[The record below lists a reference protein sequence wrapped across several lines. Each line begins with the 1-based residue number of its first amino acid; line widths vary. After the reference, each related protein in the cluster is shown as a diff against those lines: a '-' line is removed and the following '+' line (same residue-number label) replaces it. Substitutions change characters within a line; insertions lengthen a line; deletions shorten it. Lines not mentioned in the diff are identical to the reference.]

1 MNNMHIFMTKKNYFL
16 QPNFVLIQ
24 ISSMI
29 YLPSYIEDDII
40 YDKVNNIIIKNGSF
54 GLTSGVAIGG
64 CNNTNVIIKNCQFL
78 DFDKFAI
85 NFYNS
90 SDVSINN
97 SYIIRNNY
105 VKEGSVYYEGLLYM
119 KNSLDTLIRNKNEKK
134 EGTNNIKKIYK
145 KIKNYINKFIE
156 ENIGENKDD
165 NFSISNK
172 SFINDSYCCG
182 IYFGLDN
189 RVSSSK
195 KNKNIIIYNVKIE
208 SLIIY
213 PKIYKGYI
221 SNNIHTINNGYY
233 FSDSLKKTM
242 YIHFLKELNKFK
254 KQRKE
259 IMRSIKIKTDQI
271 VPDDDNEIIYFT
283 NPFKSDISGVKGIC
297 IKNGVNIFINDI
309 CIKNLKNIGN
319 NDNIDSINHM
329 YL

>member
-1 MNNMHIFMTKKNYFL
+1 MNEYENSFFMKCQENGEFDSFQDYIKNCEDFNKSYVVYIKQSDFTKNPVSAEVISRGYNGGTLRFVHSNYYILSEDIEIDFYNNIEDERPTKNQLNQNVNIKNYNQTSVYPKNSNSCKYKYGFFAGITIECDDVVINMNNMHIFMTKKNYFL

-145 KIKNYINKFIE
+145 KIKNYINKFI
-156 ENIGENKDD
+156 
-165 NFSISNK
+165 
-172 SFINDSYCCG
+172 Y
-182 IYFGLDN
+182 
-189 RVSSSK
+189 
-195 KNKNIIIYNVKIE
+195 
-208 SLIIY
+208 
-213 PKIYKGYI
+213 
-221 SNNIHTINNGYY
+221 
-233 FSDSLKKTM
+233 
-242 YIHFLKELNKFK
+242 
-254 KQRKE
+254 
-259 IMRSIKIKTDQI
+259 
-271 VPDDDNEIIYFT
+271 
-283 NPFKSDISGVKGIC
+283 
-297 IKNGVNIFINDI
+297 
-309 CIKNLKNIGN
+309 
-319 NDNIDSINHM
+319 
-329 YL
+329 